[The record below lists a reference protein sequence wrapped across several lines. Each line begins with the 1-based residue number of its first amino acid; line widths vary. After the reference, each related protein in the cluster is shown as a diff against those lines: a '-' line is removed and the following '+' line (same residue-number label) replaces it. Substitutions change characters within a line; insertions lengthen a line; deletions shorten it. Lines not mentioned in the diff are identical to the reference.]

1 MISSPYNVF
10 IAGTLAGGT
19 EIISTI
25 PFEVI
30 KTQMQLHPTKYNGM
44 IHTGKTIVKAHG
56 ITSLYSGLPV
66 LLFQVSSKVG
76 FRFSVFEQLKKRLCD
91 KDGNLSNKNKVIS
104 GFTTGLLEGTLITT
118 PTERIKVLQQN
129 QLYKIGG
136 NTVTQTGLQIAQS
149 IIKENGI
156 LTLWKGLG
164 PTVTRQCVNTGA
176 RLSLY
181 DNVRR
186 TVENNTPPLF
196 KSNVGIIS
204 GGIVG
209 FIGAILTQPIDVVKS
224 YTQANSDGVLTN
236 MKRINKLGI
245 VGFYQGLR
253 PRLYRMTLSQAITFG
268 TYEYVYNIITD
279 TNN

>member
-10 IAGTLAGGT
+10 IAGTLAGGA

-76 FRFSVFEQLKKRLCD
+76 FRFSVFEQFKKRLCD

-129 QLYKIGG
+129 QLYKTGG
-136 NTVTQTGLQIAQS
+136 NTVTQSGIQIARS

-186 TVENNTPPLF
+186 TVQNNTPAVLNN
-196 KSNVGIIS
+196 NVGIIS

-224 YTQANSDGVLTN
+224 YTQANNDNVLTN

>member
-10 IAGTLAGGT
+10 IAGTLAGGA

-76 FRFSVFEQLKKRLCD
+76 FRFSVFEQFKKRLSD

-129 QLYKIGG
+129 QLYKTGG
-136 NTVTQTGLQIAQS
+136 NTVTQSGIQIARS
-149 IIKENGI
+149 IIKEKGI

-186 TVENNTPPLF
+186 TVQNNTPAVLNN
-196 KSNVGIIS
+196 NVGIIS

-224 YTQANSDGVLTN
+224 YTQANNDNVLTN